1 MDTNG
6 WKIIHGLSN
15 KQGVECA
22 NIPIEGEKIGWGKV
36 KGMGMIGWWGKVVS
50 Q

>member
-1 MDTNG
+1 MEYKDARGGATMDTNG

-22 NIPIEGEKIGWGKV
+22 NIPIEGEKIGWGK
-36 KGMGMIGWWGKVVS
+36 
-50 Q
+50 